1 MTGVANPRNDLQGWK
16 PRVAEFMGGHK
27 PREMGNYGDLDANPN
42 ENAEGLAHHTRT
54 TPEDGESRDQTN
66 PEKRR
71 DKALREIMPGL
82 QHISVKPE
90 KMDEAME
97 RSPMMDQ
104 ENKLLESRLGVDL
117 GANGLSLAAGANR
130 GTVRSTT
137 PNVTYGHPS
146 RGNVRAITLSDD
158 DSFEDAW
165 SITKARRKYKGRKYE
180 EDEESEQEKRKSKA
194 KRRRRGRG
202 RRSKKVGGRIKAT
215 GGRQPKSQSKRQSGR
230 RARELDLYSS
240 RQSFAPNARSLAL
253 RNIGSTRDR
262 RIPLRLRDPVAWE
275 RKKAQNRMYRAR
287 GSQPRQFTH
296 HYGAGGT
303 GISQTGT
310 RGIVLG
316 NPVQSGRGIRMP
328 SSPNMGTNMMNA
340 VRRPQ
345 KVEPGY
351 GDPLGTEDYIRRS
364 DDSISKKST
373 LSRTEILHLKKKVE
387 AILRQL
393 NKLTKATPEL
403 GDNAKRGGQASPE
416 RSSDPSSKHYED
428 GPGRIED
435 QAAYRFG
442 DTSVLVEAG
451 AVGHGR

>member
-1 MTGVANPRNDLQGWK
+1 MTMGNPRDSYQGWK

-27 PREMGNYGDLDANPN
+27 PREMGNYGDLDVNPN

-66 PEKRR
+66 PQKRK
-71 DKALREIMPGL
+71 DKALRELMPGL

-90 KMDEAME
+90 EMDEAME
-97 RSPMMDQ
+97 RSPMMEQ
-104 ENKLLESRLGVDL
+104 ENELLETGLGVDL
-117 GANGLSLAAGANR
+117 GANGLSLSAGANR

-146 RGNVRAITLSDD
+146 RGGTRAITLSSDE
-158 DSFEDAW
+158 SFEDAW
-165 SITKARRKYKGRKYE
+165 SISKGKRKYKGRKYE
-180 EDEESEQEKRKSKA
+180 EDEDSDEERRKSKA
-194 KRRRRGRG
+194 KRRRKGRG
-202 RRSKKVGGRIKAT
+202 RRGRKVGGRIKAT
-215 GGRQPKSQSKRQSGR
+215 GGRQPKSQSKREAGR
-230 RARELDLYSS
+230 AKRQLNLYSR
-240 RQSFAPNARSLAL
+240 RQSFAPNARSLPL
-253 RNIGSTRDR
+253 RNLGSTRDR
-262 RIPLRLRDPVAWE
+262 TIPLRLRDPVAWE

-296 HYGAGGT
+296 HYGTGGT

-310 RGIVLG
+310 RGVVLG
-316 NPVQSGRGIRMP
+316 NPVDSGRGTKMP
-328 SSPNMGTNMMNA
+328 SSPQLGTNPKNA
-340 VRRPQ
+340 I
-345 KVEPGY
+345 KVQPGY

-364 DDSISKKST
+364 DDSISKKT
-373 LSRTEILHLKKKVE
+373 ALSRTEILHLKKKVE

-451 AVGHGR
+451 VVGHGR